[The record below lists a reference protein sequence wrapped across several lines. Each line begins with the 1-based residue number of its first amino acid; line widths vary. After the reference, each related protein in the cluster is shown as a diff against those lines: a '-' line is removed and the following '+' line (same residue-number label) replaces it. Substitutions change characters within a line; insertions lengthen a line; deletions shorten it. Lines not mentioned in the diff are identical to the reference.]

1 MGLYQPLFHITA
13 RHPYFGDDICR
24 DLQWEPSRPTRQA
37 MANLDLLFR
46 ADDTGMTVHYDSHR
60 LEALALLAGQ
70 AGSDTP
76 GLFFKAYAKDPFFMN
91 YTDLPDLQKDRLRFL
106 DTSRAVTEKSEQIR
120 LHKTAVVSDQDSARL
135 SELRADSILVRRD
148 LGSPPVCVVQIRP
161 AGKKN
166 SPLDPGG
173 NVHTRSYYICFGQR
187 RTFWK
192 YFVVGP
198 LAARKISIEDADQKW
213 RFDRTDAAGIAA
225 RGPVA
230 AFISKRPIPLT
241 QAPDNH
247 FQLKVH
253 GAHSD
258 KVVIQKLPA
267 APVDILHREQRGSEA
282 VYVSEIYIHL

>member
-1 MGLYQPLFHITA
+1 MGRYQPLFHITV
-13 RHPYFGDDICR
+13 RHPYFDNEICR
-24 DLQWEPSRPTRQA
+24 DLLWEPPRQTRRA
-37 MANLDLLFR
+37 MANLGLLFR
-46 ADDTGMTVHYDSHR
+46 ADDTGMTVHYDNHR

-91 YTDLPDLQKDRLRFL
+91 YTDLPDIEKDRLRFV
-106 DTSRAVTEKSEQIR
+106 DTSRAVTEKSGQIR
-120 LHKTAVVSDQDSARL
+120 LHENAVVSDQDSSRL

-161 AGKKN
+161 VGKN
-166 SPLDPGG
+166 YSPLDSKG
-173 NVHTRSYYICFGQR
+173 NVHPRSYRICFDQR

-192 YFVVGP
+192 YFIVGP
-198 LAARKISIEDADQKW
+198 LAARKISIEDVDQKW
-213 RFDRTDAAGIAA
+213 RFDRIEAAAK
-225 RGPVA
+225 GPAA

-241 QAPDNH
+241 QTPDKN

-253 GAHSD
+253 GAHAD

-267 APVDILHREQRGSEA
+267 APIDMLHREQRGAEA